1 MTKQK
6 RGFAPIIALIIILL
20 ALGGGGAYYAVKKQK
35 ERNVPPGKE
44 EVKETK
50 KDNET
55 AKKTSV
61 TLSLNAL
68 NDSGQKGTAVLT
80 DVDGIKT
87 KVVVEVGSGPAGIA
101 QPAHI
106 HLGACPSPGA
116 VTYPLKNVV
125 NGRSETML
133 DVALITLKEKLPLA
147 LNVHKSAEG
156 AKVYV
161 ACGDLPKEEFDKLD
175 AAAMM
180 QKRDEMIRKMDE
192 MPKETMGPKPYKIE
206 MTPAG
211 FSPKELT
218 IKKGDKVEFINRDT
232 VKRWPASGPHP
243 AHTICQGFD
252 SKPGVA
258 VGESYSFTFS
268 EAKTCPFHDHLNPSI
283 FGKIIVE

>member
-68 NDSGQKGTAVLT
+68 TDSGQKGAAVLT

-106 HLGACPSPGA
+106 HIGACPNPGA

-133 DVALITLKEKLPLA
+133 DVSLLTLKEKLPLA
-147 LNVHKSAEG
+147 VNVHKSAAE

-161 ACGDLPKEEFDKLD
+161 SCGDLPKAEFDNLD
-175 AAAMM
+175 ESMM
-180 QKRDEMIRKMDE
+180 MKMKDEMM
-192 MPKETMGPKPYKIE
+192 
-206 MTPAG
+206 
-211 FSPKELT
+211 
-218 IKKGDKVEFINRDT
+218 KGD
-232 VKRWPASGPHP
+232 
-243 AHTICQGFD
+243 
-252 SKPGVA
+252 
-258 VGESYSFTFS
+258 
-268 EAKTCPFHDHLNPSI
+268 
-283 FGKIIVE
+283 